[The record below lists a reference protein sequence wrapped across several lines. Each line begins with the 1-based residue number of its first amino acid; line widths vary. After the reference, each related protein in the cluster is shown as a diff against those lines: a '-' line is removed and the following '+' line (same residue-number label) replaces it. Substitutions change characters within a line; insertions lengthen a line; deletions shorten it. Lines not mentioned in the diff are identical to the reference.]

1 MTAILLFFAAVSALL
16 LAAFCAGAE
25 TGFLS
30 VSRERILHLSRA
42 GGRKAK
48 IVQSALSDMSRTLTT
63 LLVWTNLAGV
73 AFSSASAAL
82 SIEMLGGSRVGCAV
96 WSFGSA
102 LLVLYVSEFL
112 PKMLCAARPLH
123 FCLRMARQYRALAA
137 ILRPVAT
144 LLVAVTNLF
153 VPRREQK
160 YAVTAKDLMRI
171 LRDRKDGVCISDFE
185 SALIGRIISCRAKGK
200 FVTTEELVAAVR
212 DSD

>member
-1 MTAILLFFAAVSALL
+1 MTAILLFFAARAALL

-63 LLVWTNLAGV
+63 LLVGNNLAGV

-82 SIEMLGGSRVGCAV
+82 SIELLGGSRVGCAV

-123 FCLRMARQYRALAA
+123 FCLGMGQQYRALAA

-144 LLVAVTNLF
+144 LLIAVTNLF
-153 VPRREQK
+153 VPRKDPK
-160 YAVTAKDLMRI
+160 YSVTAKDLMRI

-185 SALIGRIISCRAKGK
+185 SALIGRILVCRAKGK

>member
-63 LLVWTNLAGV
+63 LLVGNNLAGV